1 VKEASPTTLFGDFQ
15 WLSFFR
21 SDWARL
27 AALALVCVA
36 LVAIFGLPALAKVLA
51 SDRADRRSH
60 ERRKLALV
68 MRVEEEI
75 DRRKKGRLDLDA

>member
-1 VKEASPTTLFGDFQ
+1 
-15 WLSFFR
+15 
-21 SDWARL
+21 
-27 AALALVCVA
+27 VCVA

>member
-1 VKEASPTTLFGDFQ
+1 VKEASPTALFGDFQ

-27 AALALVCVA
+27 AAIALVCVA
-36 LVAIFGLPALAKVLA
+36 LIAIFGLPPLARVLA

-60 ERRKLALV
+60 ERRKLALT
-68 MRVEEEI
+68 MRIEEEL
-75 DRRKKGRLDLDA
+75 DRRKRGRLDLDA